1 MDFLISEADEENAS
15 VQEEEDRDITPT
27 VSDNEFIDDADFDDI
42 LAADYAA
49 FENVT
54 RHYNDSIN
62 DALSDFDYEQEP
74 NNYCNHDDETELSIN
89 EFENYKEKIES
100 FKKTLVNPQGENNL
114 DSFFYS
120 ILYAIRFYLNEK
132 SDSCEN
138 DDEIKT
144 DIGVE
149 LFEDLNQIKENLRL
163 DLDIIS
169 FENQCFEINRILT
182 KNKMFLK
189 VYELKEK
196 FHALIQQCP
205 DKKNVIRDISSC
217 IREKFNGFNIV
228 RVEFEKQIRQK
239 MSPIAIIYKP
249 VRKETEN
256 IDCYFSKKIN
266 YAFRTSFSENDK
278 IRHGTAFQCHY
289 CSTYYGRKDKFDR
302 HIENCAGQPGFVYNF
317 NTQSLVTFEENLKFK
332 RDIPFTAY
340 IDFETTVP
348 TDDCLDPEKNKM
360 IAVSY
365 VIIFAFQPDLNL
377 NRIIIERSFGHS
389 QARLLSLNYLSS
401 EQLKYAD
408 VTQIKQLRDC
418 ALSVAAA
425 RNNLSVSEMFS
436 TEIKFASECL
446 LNWFN
451 AKFKKENLQLS
462 NERKKKYEIE
472 QPINWEKDRCC
483 LCTFPIGI
491 NPTMSTTTKETMSY
505 TDFIIFKECKFLK
518 NIFLKEE
525 LEKTNSLKNLELF
538 HNIFSKFLKICIYLH
553 DAINQY
559 QEFSDCA
566 FVELI
571 DFLKEYCSDFD
582 DFEEVKEKISDVQIK
597 NKKNTCKVAKFTLQL
612 YAFVYQKL
620 FDFPKKFDYETLT
633 TSNLFEY
640 VHKIINVKIHLHHSH
655 ITGKIIGYAHDF
667 CNSKVRENNDN
678 ISCIAH
684 NFFGFDMY
692 FLIKGIRVS
701 VWRTKDI
708 NIGGTGLTSINY
720 ANFGQMKFIDTMK
733 YFLSSL
739 GKLAETLDST
749 EKERVEN
756 LTIQFL
762 SNHPYFSNVWKQLS
776 IFQKN
781 RILEIIVS
789 GKGVIP
795 YEKILT
801 KDSLSI
807 KPEDGIFFTKDE
819 FFSTLK
825 GEGVDNESYENSKQL
840 FILLKMRN
848 LSYLNDLYNAQ
859 DVILLL
865 EMMEN
870 RFQTMQDTTG
880 YNPRIINSASK
891 LSGCIQREQSKV
903 IIALPTN
910 NIQMEVFEK
919 TLSGGYSCVNNRLSF
934 DTEILMP
941 NLRESDYKKMNLDQ
955 SFKAFKRDDLKVIY
969 SLRNNEN
976 RKFEKKRVISKIL
989 KFDENNQYGFAMTK
1003 PMPTGCIK
1011 QQNSPPSWLEFNLL
1025 IETFSL
1031 DDKIGHLFLVD
1042 IEFDEKNATEKQ
1054 FLYNEI
1060 FPPVIEKD
1068 KTIEANERSIYQLLE
1083 LYSETFDGKP

>member
-74 NNYCNHDDETELSIN
+74 NNYCNDDDETELPIN

-149 LFEDLNQIKENLRL
+149 LFDNLNQIKENLRL
-163 DLDIIS
+163 DLDIIN

-289 CSTYYGRKDKFDR
+289 CSTYYGRKDKFDC

-340 IDFETTVP
+340 IDFETTAP

-401 EQLKYAD
+401 EQLKYSD

-462 NERKKKYEIE
+462 NERKKK
-472 QPINWEKDRCC
+472 
-483 LCTFPIGI
+483 
-491 NPTMSTTTKETMSY
+491 M
-505 TDFIIFKECKFLK
+505 
-518 NIFLKEE
+518 
-525 LEKTNSLKNLELF
+525 
-538 HNIFSKFLKICIYLH
+538 
-553 DAINQY
+553 
-559 QEFSDCA
+559 
-566 FVELI
+566 
-571 DFLKEYCSDFD
+571 
-582 DFEEVKEKISDVQIK
+582 
-597 NKKNTCKVAKFTLQL
+597 
-612 YAFVYQKL
+612 KL
-620 FDFPKKFDYETLT
+620 
-633 TSNLFEY
+633 
-640 VHKIINVKIHLHHSH
+640 
-655 ITGKIIGYAHDF
+655 
-667 CNSKVRENNDN
+667 
-678 ISCIAH
+678 
-684 NFFGFDMY
+684 
-692 FLIKGIRVS
+692 
-701 VWRTKDI
+701 
-708 NIGGTGLTSINY
+708 
-720 ANFGQMKFIDTMK
+720 
-733 YFLSSL
+733 
-739 GKLAETLDST
+739 
-749 EKERVEN
+749 
-756 LTIQFL
+756 
-762 SNHPYFSNVWKQLS
+762 
-776 IFQKN
+776 
-781 RILEIIVS
+781 
-789 GKGVIP
+789 
-795 YEKILT
+795 
-801 KDSLSI
+801 
-807 KPEDGIFFTKDE
+807 
-819 FFSTLK
+819 
-825 GEGVDNESYENSKQL
+825 
-840 FILLKMRN
+840 
-848 LSYLNDLYNAQ
+848 
-859 DVILLL
+859 
-865 EMMEN
+865 
-870 RFQTMQDTTG
+870 
-880 YNPRIINSASK
+880 
-891 LSGCIQREQSKV
+891 
-903 IIALPTN
+903 
-910 NIQMEVFEK
+910 
-919 TLSGGYSCVNNRLSF
+919 NNRL
-934 DTEILMP
+934 IG
-941 NLRESDYKKMNLDQ
+941 K
-955 SFKAFKRDDLKVIY
+955 
-969 SLRNNEN
+969 
-976 RKFEKKRVISKIL
+976 
-989 KFDENNQYGFAMTK
+989 
-1003 PMPTGCIK
+1003 
-1011 QQNSPPSWLEFNLL
+1011 
-1025 IETFSL
+1025 
-1031 DDKIGHLFLVD
+1031 KIGVVFVLF
-1042 IEFDEKNATEKQ
+1042 
-1054 FLYNEI
+1054 
-1060 FPPVIEKD
+1060 
-1068 KTIEANERSIYQLLE
+1068 LLE
-1083 LYSETFDGKP
+1083 LIQQCRLRQKKQCRIQIL

>member
-62 DALSDFDYEQEP
+62 DALSDFDYEQEL
-74 NNYCNHDDETELSIN
+74 NNYCNDDDETELPIN

-149 LFEDLNQIKENLRL
+149 LFDNLNQIKENLRL
-163 DLDIIS
+163 DLDIIN

-196 FHALIQQCP
+196 FHALIKQCP

-266 YAFRTSFSENDK
+266 YAFRASFSENDK

-317 NTQSLVTFEENLKFK
+317 NTQNLVTFEENLKFK

-340 IDFETTVP
+340 IDFETTAP

-436 TEIKFASECL
+436 TEIKFVSECL

-462 NERKKKYEIE
+462 NERKKK
-472 QPINWEKDRCC
+472 
-483 LCTFPIGI
+483 
-491 NPTMSTTTKETMSY
+491 
-505 TDFIIFKECKFLK
+505 
-518 NIFLKEE
+518 
-525 LEKTNSLKNLELF
+525 
-538 HNIFSKFLKICIYLH
+538 
-553 DAINQY
+553 
-559 QEFSDCA
+559 
-566 FVELI
+566 
-571 DFLKEYCSDFD
+571 
-582 DFEEVKEKISDVQIK
+582 
-597 NKKNTCKVAKFTLQL
+597 
-612 YAFVYQKL
+612 
-620 FDFPKKFDYETLT
+620 
-633 TSNLFEY
+633 
-640 VHKIINVKIHLHHSH
+640 
-655 ITGKIIGYAHDF
+655 
-667 CNSKVRENNDN
+667 
-678 ISCIAH
+678 
-684 NFFGFDMY
+684 
-692 FLIKGIRVS
+692 
-701 VWRTKDI
+701 
-708 NIGGTGLTSINY
+708 
-720 ANFGQMKFIDTMK
+720 
-733 YFLSSL
+733 
-739 GKLAETLDST
+739 
-749 EKERVEN
+749 
-756 LTIQFL
+756 
-762 SNHPYFSNVWKQLS
+762 
-776 IFQKN
+776 
-781 RILEIIVS
+781 
-789 GKGVIP
+789 
-795 YEKILT
+795 
-801 KDSLSI
+801 
-807 KPEDGIFFTKDE
+807 
-819 FFSTLK
+819 
-825 GEGVDNESYENSKQL
+825 
-840 FILLKMRN
+840 RN
-848 LSYLNDLYNAQ
+848 
-859 DVILLL
+859 
-865 EMMEN
+865 
-870 RFQTMQDTTG
+870 
-880 YNPRIINSASK
+880 
-891 LSGCIQREQSKV
+891 
-903 IIALPTN
+903 
-910 NIQMEVFEK
+910 
-919 TLSGGYSCVNNRLSF
+919 
-934 DTEILMP
+934 
-941 NLRESDYKKMNLDQ
+941 
-955 SFKAFKRDDLKVIY
+955 
-969 SLRNNEN
+969 
-976 RKFEKKRVISKIL
+976 
-989 KFDENNQYGFAMTK
+989 
-1003 PMPTGCIK
+1003 
-1011 QQNSPPSWLEFNLL
+1011 
-1025 IETFSL
+1025 
-1031 DDKIGHLFLVD
+1031 
-1042 IEFDEKNATEKQ
+1042 
-1054 FLYNEI
+1054 
-1060 FPPVIEKD
+1060 
-1068 KTIEANERSIYQLLE
+1068 
-1083 LYSETFDGKP
+1083 